1 MNPKPGAA
9 HMGRAIARYPH
20 ATGSYESISTE
31 LNNQAAKHGLKDTV
45 VAQLRHAKDYRKKV
59 PYKQYEK
66 SIALI
71 NKWVTS
77 DKSLTH
83 KNEYEK
89 VLDLLKNTKLKGL
102 THEQLG
108 EREKHIDKLFKAIT
122 W

>member
-9 HMGRAIARYPH
+9 AARRFPH
-20 ATGSYESISTE
+20 ATGSYESISTD
-31 LNNQAAKHGLKDTV
+31 LNNQAAKHGLKDSV
-45 VAQLRHAKDYRKKV
+45 VAQLRHTQTYQKKA
-59 PYKQYEK
+59 YKQKEK
-66 SIALI
+66 MLSLT
-71 NKWVTS
+71 NQWTTM

-102 THEQLG
+102 THEQLR

-122 W
+122 G

>member
-9 HMGRAIARYPH
+9 AGRRHPY
-20 ATGSYESISTE
+20 ATGSYESISTD

-45 VAQLRHAKDYRKKV
+45 VAQLKHAKAYQKKV
-59 PYKQYEK
+59 LYKQDEK

-71 NKWVTS
+71 NKWITM

-102 THEQLG
+102 THEQLR
-108 EREKHIDKLFKAIT
+108 EREKNMEKLFKVIT
-122 W
+122 V